1 MRICYISVVS
11 VQFLSKW
18 CKVFDENQNIDNRS
32 LTRDLSHEIGRVVP
46 GKTVLLYGSSMVY
59 YTSLI
64 VMKEVLRRLPNIA
77 VVDGAN
83 RFDAY
88 RLARLAQ
95 IDGRDPLDALN
106 RVFLSRVFT
115 AFQMDGLLTRGVGPF
130 MEEAE
135 TKVLIVLGLL
145 HTFYDEQIS
154 VRESEKSLARINAV
168 FGSIKKKGVSILL
181 ASEKLIP
188 AQKQRQSFHLR
199 MRAMADDVYEVGSGS
214 YDGLVWNRQRR
225 MLGR

>member
-1 MRICYISVVS
+1 MS
-11 VQFLSKW
+11 
-18 CKVFDENQNIDNRS
+18 DEQKHVDNRS
-32 LTRDLSHEIGRVVP
+32 LTRELSHDIGRVVP

-64 VMKEVLRRLPNIA
+64 VMKEALHRLPNLA

-95 IDGRDPLDALN
+95 IDGMDPLGVLN

-115 AFQMDGLLTRGVGPF
+115 AFQMDGLLTRGVEPF
-130 MEEAE
+130 LNEAG
-135 TKVLIVLGLL
+135 TRVLIVLGLL

-154 VRESEKSLARINAV
+154 VREAEKSLARIDAK
-168 FGSIKKKGVSILL
+168 FGSMKKNGVSILM
-181 ASEKLIP
+181 ASEKLMP
-188 AQKQRQSFHLR
+188 AQKQRQYFSLR
-199 MRAMADDVYEVGSGS
+199 MKTMADDVYEVSSGP
-214 YDGLVWNRQRR
+214 YDGIIWSRQRR
-225 MLGR
+225 MIAR